1 MGILKRVKPLPC
13 IIIPAKAGSSSPWQ
27 KVPPVRRLHYL
38 FGRSRRR
45 KPQSPCLPPCL
56 SVPGLP
62 PEAKFWLDDH
72 PVSADWWVRA
82 KTQPSAVACIP
93 DRLSEDDIAAMQ
105 EHGGR
110 LREAGGVLG
119 NAATLTSTTVI
130 PARAGFF
137 GRYA

>member
-1 MGILKRVKPLPC
+1 MVISRRVKPLPC
-13 IIIPAKAGSSSPWQ
+13 IIIPAKAGSSSPRQ
-27 KVPPVRRLHYL
+27 KVPPVRRIHYL

-45 KPQSPCLPPCL
+45 KPKSPCLTPYL
-56 SVPGLP
+56 SASGLP

-93 DRLSEDDIAAMQ
+93 DRLGEDDIAAMQ

-110 LREAGGVLG
+110 LRDAV
-119 NAATLTSTTVI
+119 
-130 PARAGFF
+130 RAK
-137 GRYA
+137 RAEY